1 MKFKYIIMNSRQN
14 FSVGLIS
21 VGIILALLPL
31 SGSRSFTVKPKNLLT
46 NILDNSSYFTVDQV
60 ARFVVSEDS
69 SVQIIDV
76 RTPEEFK
83 AENIPGSINLPYSKL
98 LDTDPATL
106 LNNGKS
112 KNIFYSN
119 GDYDANYALT
129 ITRGLNLKNTFVMKG
144 GLNEWFNT
152 VMNTTFTGDRIT
164 ARENAL
170 FETRSKAK
178 KLFAELNSMPDSLK
192 LKFILS
198 KQLARKKLDGGCE

>member
-1 MKFKYIIMNSRQN
+1 MNSRQK

-31 SGSRSFTVKPKNLLT
+31 SGSRSFSVKPKKLLSD
-46 NILDNSSYFTVDQV
+46 ILDNSTYFTVDQV

-69 SVQIIDV
+69 SVQLIDV
-76 RTPEEFK
+76 RTPEEFQ

-119 GDYDANYALT
+119 GDLDANYALT
-129 ITRGLNLKNTFVMKG
+129 ITRGLNLKNTFVMRG

-152 VMNTTFTGDRIT
+152 VMNSSFTGDRIT
-164 ARENAL
+164 ARENSL
-170 FETRSKAK
+170 FEARTRARSMFTAM
-178 KLFAELNSMPDSLK
+178 NSMPDSLK
-192 LKFILS
+192 MKYIQS
-198 KQLARKKLDGGCE
+198 KHLAKKKLDGGCE